1 MKREDTMR
9 WHSLGWLILTTSVPQ
24 RRWWQRSIRFN
35 LPVTGCYQCLV
46 ATLRSLRRHNS
57 WACHQLCSSGSFICK
72 AFPLTLSFD
81 QSLRVASSRRHAYC
95 PLVAVDNQTDRQLFF
110 AESFD
115 SEPLFCLS
123 ASTVFIACLLACCS
137 VHLSGML
144 SAPTLEIQRLKKLNC
159 LFTRETT

>member
-1 MKREDTMR
+1 MR

-72 AFPLTLSFD
+72 AFPLTLSSD

-95 PLVAVDNQTDRQLFF
+95 PLVAVDSQTDRQLFF

-123 ASTVFIACLLACCS
+123 ASTVSSLACSLAARCIFPACWARQ
-137 VHLSGML
+137 L
-144 SAPTLEIQRLKKLNC
+144 LKFKDWRNWIASLREKLP
-159 LFTRETT
+159 RK